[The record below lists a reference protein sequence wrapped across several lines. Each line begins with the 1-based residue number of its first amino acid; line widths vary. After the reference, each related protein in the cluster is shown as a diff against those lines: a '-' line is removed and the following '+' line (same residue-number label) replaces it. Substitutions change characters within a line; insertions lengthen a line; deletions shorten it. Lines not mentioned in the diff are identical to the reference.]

1 MSIAKKR
8 KSVQRKLSKHYR
20 IRQICRDAMER
31 ALPTLIDKMAR
42 QTLLK
47 MYRVEV
53 DLLQIIGKA
62 LTSTMDHYNRAQ
74 EMQTAQPVSRP
85 TLSQ

>member
-1 MSIAKKR
+1 MNIARKR
-8 KSVQRKLSKHYR
+8 KAVQRKLSKHYR
-20 IRQICRDAMER
+20 IRQICKDAMDR
-31 ALPTLIDKMAR
+31 ALPQLIDKLAR

-47 MYRVEV
+47 MYRVEA

-62 LTSTMDHYNRAQ
+62 LTSTMDHYNPPQ

-85 TLSQ
+85 NLSQ